1 MKNTNKVFEAFN
13 QLQSTNSVKDK
24 ELIIKQNKNNNKF
37 LQLLKIN
44 LDSSRQYY
52 ISKLPSKDFFK
63 NLADNTVDFNTA
75 YDKFISLVN
84 KLEKREI
91 TGNKAKE
98 EFAKVFKQFDA
109 TTSSLFQKVIFKKAI
124 GVGVSTVNKVMGDGF
139 IPTFKVMLA
148 PNKLP
153 NIVNDVSLP
162 CYIQPKLDG
171 FRCVYH
177 PDKGLVSRTGKVIPN
192 KRLEA
197 YFEALFAVKD
207 YVLDGE
213 LYSHEVG
220 FNEIQ
225 SLLTTEDKAIPKG
238 LKFTVFDAMPKDQWD
253 NKSCKAPYE
262 NRIKLVR
269 EIVYS
274 MVATP
279 KKVIDVVNETVESA
293 QEIKINYKKHLNSGY
308 EGSIIRSIDGK
319 YLWKRATVKSGE
331 ILKLKPFKSVDVKI
345 KDVYEGKREL
355 GGVSGGITF
364 AYNGVEV
371 GCGSGFDQET
381 LESMLK
387 NKNDY
392 IGKTVEIKYFEET
405 EDGSLRFPVFVRFRK
420 DK

>member
-1 MKNTNKVFEAFN
+1 MVNKVFKAFE

-24 ELIIKQNKNNNKF
+24 ELIIKQNKKNNKF

-52 ISKLPSKDFFK
+52 ISKLPNKDFFK
-63 NLADNTVDFNTA
+63 NLADNKVDFDTA
-75 YDKFISLVN
+75 YDKFVSLVN
-84 KLEKREI
+84 RLEKREI

-98 EFAKVFKQFDA
+98 AFAEVFNQFDA
-109 TTSSLFQKVIFKKAI
+109 STSSLFQKVIFKKAI
-124 GVGVSTVNKVMGDGF
+124 GIGVSTVNKVMGEGF
-139 IPTFKVMLA
+139 IPVFKVMLA

-153 NIVNDVSLP
+153 NVVNDLSYP

-197 YFEALFAVKD
+197 YFEALYTVKG

-213 LYSHEVG
+213 LYSHDVG

-225 SLLTTEDKAIPKG
+225 SLLTTESKPIPKG
-238 LKFTVFDAMPKDQWD
+238 LKFTIFDAMPKDQWD
-253 NKSCKAPYE
+253 NKSCQAPYE
-262 NRIKLVR
+262 NRLKLVR
-269 EIVYS
+269 EVVYS

-279 KKVIDVVNETVESA
+279 KKVIDVVNDEVESA
-293 QEIKINYKKHLNSGY
+293 QEVKINYRKHLNDGY
-308 EGSIIRSIDGK
+308 EGAIIRSTDGK

-364 AYNGVEV
+364 DYKGVEV
-371 GCGSGFDQET
+371 GCGSGFNQET
-381 LESMLK
+381 LEKMLK
-387 NKNDY
+387 NKNVF
-392 IGKTVEIKYFEET
+392 IGKTAEVKYFEET
-405 EDGSLRFPVFVRFRK
+405 DDGSLRFPVFVRFRE